1 MDGFFFIF
9 RSHKRH
15 LKAFSLF
22 FVLFFLLVFVAF
34 GSGCQKAVNYF
45 DYVSE
50 LRNNILLASDETF
63 SLRVHSVEREIPY
76 LADGIPKEKT
86 TLTEVR
92 LDADGQKS
100 QCTIE
105 FSYNGKT
112 YGGEASYDN
121 VKSEYFYSCS
131 LDTSKAKEILFKIR
145 FDDTVCELNA
155 KSVLDENALSPKK
168 VLSLVQVEEKQLF
181 SALTD
186 KYGFKGEIY
195 LRLLYED
202 APYYYVGIVSREKK
216 TVAFLLNA
224 KTGKIL
230 ARREA

>member
-1 MDGFFFIF
+1 MKRFFSIF
-9 RSHKRH
+9 CFHKR
-15 LKAFSLF
+15 AFKVLSFLF
-22 FVLFFLLVFVAF
+22 ASVLLVSFAFF
-34 GSGCQKAVNYF
+34 GSSCQKSVNYF
-45 DYVSE
+45 EYVSE
-50 LRNNILLASDETF
+50 LRNNILLASDEKF

-92 LDADGQKS
+92 LDADGQTGE
-100 QCTIE
+100 CLVE
-105 FSYNGKT
+105 FVFNGKT

-131 LDTSKAKEILFKIR
+131 LNTSKAEELVFKIR
-145 FDDTVCELNA
+145 FQDTVYELTA
-155 KSVLDENALSPKK
+155 KSVLDGNAYSPQKILDVIRK
-168 VLSLVQVEEKQLF
+168 EEKSLF
-181 SALTD
+181 TSMTD

-195 LRLLYED
+195 LRLLFED
-202 APYYYVGIVSREKK
+202 APYYYVGIVSRDKK

-230 ARREA
+230 ARREG